1 MVQVPRT
8 LQFVT
13 RGLDLT
19 SYLEIGISLKLQIPA
34 KSICPMITI
43 SLRWEFIWVYI
54 AEEGIA
60 QVGEGGGFGK
70 ASGIFDKRGESFQTL
85 TLKHRIYLIFNSRLT
100 HHLHPPK

>member
-60 QVGEGGGFGK
+60 QVGGGGLGRLQEFLIKEGR
-70 ASGIFDKRGESFQTL
+70 ASKLWHWNAEFT
-85 TLKHRIYLIFNSRLT
+85 
-100 HHLHPPK
+100 

>member
-1 MVQVPRT
+1 M
-8 LQFVT
+8 
-13 RGLDLT
+13 
-19 SYLEIGISLKLQIPA
+19 
-34 KSICPMITI
+34 
-43 SLRWEFIWVYI
+43 YI

-70 ASGIFDKRGESFQTL
+70 ASGIFDKRGESVQTL

>member
-43 SLRWEFIWVYI
+43 SLRWEFIECTLQRKVLLRW
-54 AEEGIA
+54 
-60 QVGEGGGFGK
+60 EGGGGLGRLQEFLIKEGR
-70 ASGIFDKRGESFQTL
+70 ASKL
-85 TLKHRIYLIFNSRLT
+85 
-100 HHLHPPK
+100 

>member
-1 MVQVPRT
+1 MEQVPRT
-8 LQFVT
+8 RQFVT

-60 QVGEGGGFGK
+60 QAGGGGGLGRLQEFLIKEGR
-70 ASGIFDKRGESFQTL
+70 ASKLWHWNTEFT
-85 TLKHRIYLIFNSRLT
+85 
-100 HHLHPPK
+100 